1 MAEVALTKVSKSF
14 GEDVALDD
22 LTMTVPDGSFVVLLG
37 PTGAG
42 KTTTLRMVSGLDKPD
57 QGQVF
62 IGGRDMST
70 LTPAQRD
77 VAMVFQ
83 QYSLYPHLTV
93 RENLEFPLKS
103 VSYTHLRAHET

>member
-1 MAEVALTKVSKSF
+1 MAEIALTKVSKSF

-57 QGQVF
+57 QG
-62 IGGRDMST
+62 
-70 LTPAQRD
+70 
-77 VAMVFQ
+77 
-83 QYSLYPHLTV
+83 HLA
-93 RENLEFPLKS
+93 R
-103 VSYTHLRAHET
+103 